1 MKKFLTEFKK
11 FALRGN
17 VMDLA
22 VAVIIGASF
31 QAIIDSLVKDVF
43 SPVIGLIANTDLS
56 YLTLDINGVQIK
68 YGAFLTALLNFI
80 MVAFVIFLFIKAIN
94 KLTSLGKKPVQ
105 EVKTTKTCPYCQS
118 EVSIKATRCPH
129 CTSELTVEK
138 AEEAEQ
144 K

>member
-94 KLTSLGKKPVQ
+94 KITSLGKKPVQ

>member
-1 MKKFLTEFKK
+1 MKKFLLEFKK

-43 SPVIGLIANTDLS
+43 SPVIGLVANTDLS
-56 YLTLDINGVQIK
+56 YLTFDINGVKIK

-80 MVAFVIFLFIKAIN
+80 MVAFIIFLFIKAIN
-94 KLTSLGKKPVQ
+94 KITSLGKKPVK
-105 EVKTTKTCPYCQS
+105 EAKTTKTCPYCQS
-118 EVSIKATRCPH
+118 EISIKATRCPH
-129 CTSELTVEK
+129 CTSELIIEDDENTET
-138 AEEAEQ
+138 E
-144 K
+144 